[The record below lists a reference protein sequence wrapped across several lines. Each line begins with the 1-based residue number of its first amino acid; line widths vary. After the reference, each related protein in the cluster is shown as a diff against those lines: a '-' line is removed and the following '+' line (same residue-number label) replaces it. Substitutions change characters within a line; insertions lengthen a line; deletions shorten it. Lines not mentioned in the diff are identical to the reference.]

1 MICCVGLIVGSA
13 LGSSMGGPWV
23 VIGPA
28 TGFGLG
34 LLADIKLMG
43 GRSKDARSDE
53 GHRGGCCI
61 GGYLSG
67 EGATPQHKDPV
78 CGMIIEEKSERYK
91 TTFKEHMYYFCSPE
105 CESSFKGNP
114 EKYK

>member
-13 LGSSMGGPWV
+13 LGSSMGGPWI

-28 TGFGLG
+28 TGFSLG

-53 GHRGGCCI
+53 GHRGGCCV
-61 GGYLSG
+61 GGHLF
-67 EGATPQHKDPV
+67 EGGKKSRPKDPV
-78 CGMIIEEKSERYK
+78 CGMTMEENMSRYK
-91 TTFKEHMYYFCSPE
+91 VIFKEYVYYFCSSE
-105 CESSFKGNP
+105 CESSFKDNP
-114 EKYK
+114 EKYI